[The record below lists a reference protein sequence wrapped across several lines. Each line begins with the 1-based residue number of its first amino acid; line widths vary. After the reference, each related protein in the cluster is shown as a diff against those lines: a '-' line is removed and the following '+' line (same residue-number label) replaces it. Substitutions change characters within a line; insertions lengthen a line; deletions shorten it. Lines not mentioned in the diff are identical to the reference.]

1 MAITHIIWV
10 LEDEILEPICAQI
23 TKLRELFVFNYPFL
37 AGCAS

>member
-23 TKLRELFVFNYPFL
+23 GKLGEIFIPCVCLV
-37 AGCAS
+37 